1 MGHGSSIC
9 WTEGSC
15 LDTPLSNGYV
25 CTVWFE
31 VKNMLRRFFLVI
43 IPFLMF
49 FGIPACTESVVTPET
64 NATIAVHV
72 AYGDTA
78 VPGKSVELL
87 ETHEM
92 KTTGADGFARFQVPP
107 GKYTVRV
114 HNVNGPGPALQVVDI
129 PVEVTGTDVQTVE
142 VYDCLP
148 CV

>member
-1 MGHGSSIC
+1 M
-9 WTEGSC
+9 
-15 LDTPLSNGYV
+15 
-25 CTVWFE
+25 
-31 VKNMLRRFFLVI
+31 RRLFLLLT
-43 IPFLMF
+43 PFLLCSV
-49 FGIPACTESVVTPET
+49 IPACTESVVPPET

-87 ETHEM
+87 ETHEL
-92 KTTGADGFARFQVPP
+92 KTTGTDGFARFHVPP

-114 HNVNGPGPALQVVDI
+114 HDVNGPGPALQVVDI

-142 VYDCLP
+142 VFDCLP